1 MVLAPAPIALALLAL
16 CTSTIPS
23 YIFSSSYVA
32 FCWDNARAQRSHIA
46 LCCRPVSASLHGSC
60 CLCRASDKLLP
71 PPSRAAGASWL
82 RSAYRSLSSHI
93 SHRSR
98 PGAPSTTL
106 LPPSLLLLPPN
117 RSSAPTSLPPSLR
130 NGRRRPCGGDRH
142 HGDGGLCPCGG
153 GRRGG
158 PGGGCFWRP
167 GGDGGGRLGGGGRGQ
182 IPAPGRWYRATGRPG
197 GLVPAARRSSGSC

>member
-32 FCWDNARAQRSHIA
+32 FCWDNARAQRSHIV

-117 RSSAPTSLPPSLR
+117 RSSAPPSLL
-130 NGRRRPCGGDRH
+130 NGRRRPGGGDRH
-142 HGDGGLCPCGG
+142 HGDGGLICKL
-153 GRRGG
+153 GRFIMGNNG
-158 PGGGCFWRP
+158 LIITHY
-167 GGDGGGRLGGGGRGQ
+167 RLSNNG
-182 IPAPGRWYRATGRPG
+182 
-197 GLVPAARRSSGSC
+197 

>member
-130 NGRRRPCGGDRH
+130 NGRRRPGGGDRH

>member
-106 LPPSLLLLPPN
+106 LPPSLLLLPP
-117 RSSAPTSLPPSLR
+117 R
-130 NGRRRPCGGDRH
+130 NGLTARADQSVPRSGRVSGRVHAFGILCSARDR
-142 HGDGGLCPCGG
+142 
-153 GRRGG
+153 
-158 PGGGCFWRP
+158 
-167 GGDGGGRLGGGGRGQ
+167 
-182 IPAPGRWYRATGRPG
+182 GRPI
-197 GLVPAARRSSGSC
+197 

>member
-130 NGRRRPCGGDRH
+130 NGRQRPCCGDRH
-142 HGDGGLCPCGG
+142 RAPWRWRPVPRQRWLA
-153 GRRGG
+153 RRPWRWLLLAPWRRRRWPPRRRRQG
-158 PGGGCFWRP
+158 PDPRPWPLVPRHWTTWRP
-167 GGDGGGRLGGGGRGQ
+167 G
-182 IPAPGRWYRATGRPG
+182 A
-197 GLVPAARRSSGSC
+197 SG

>member
-82 RSAYRSLSSHI
+82 RRAYRSLSSHI

-106 LPPSLLLLPPN
+106 LPPSLLLLPPDG
-117 RSSAPTSLPPSLR
+117 SSAPTSLPPSP
-130 NGRRRPCGGDRH
+130 RPGCPGPGGGDRR
-142 HGDGGLCPCGG
+142 HGDGGLCPCSG

-158 PGGGCFWRP
+158 PGGSCFWRP

-197 GLVPAARRSSGSC
+197 GLVPVARRSSGSC

>member
-106 LPPSLLLLPPN
+106 LPPSLRLLPPN
-117 RSSAPTSLPPSLR
+117 RSSAPTSLPPSRLGDETVTAET
-130 NGRRRPCGGDRH
+130 GRRS
-142 HGDGGLCPCGG
+142 
-153 GRRGG
+153 
-158 PGGGCFWRP
+158 
-167 GGDGGGRLGGGGRGQ
+167 GGDGGANLMLLKKSLSPSTTQSASAG
-182 IPAPGRWYRATGRPG
+182 
-197 GLVPAARRSSGSC
+197 PAASKPGFAFLG

>member
-1 MVLAPAPIALALLAL
+1 MMVLAPAPIALALLAL

-23 YIFSSSYVA
+23 YIFSSSYIA

-98 PGAPSTTL
+98 PRAPSTTL
-106 LPPSLLLLPPN
+106 LPPSLLLLP
-117 RSSAPTSLPPSLR
+117 RI
-130 NGRRRPCGGDRH
+130 RRRRLHRLRAEPSACHR
-142 HGDGGLCPCGG
+142 CPTNTDCVHL
-153 GRRGG
+153 
-158 PGGGCFWRP
+158 PHQQ
-167 GGDGGGRLGGGGRGQ
+167 GQ
-182 IPAPGRWYRATGRPG
+182 
-197 GLVPAARRSSGSC
+197 